1 MSIVILTNDTSSKK
15 ALLPPRSGVNMRAL
29 FATIGA
35 VAGAMRRPRNV
46 SESSAAALDGRAGW
60 IAAGAAL
67 AILTIAYGA
76 PLISV
81 VALKT
86 IAAELGTSRAAPAA
100 AGSFVYIGAGVGG
113 IAAGWLAGRLGVRRI
128 VLFGAVMVAA
138 GLFVSPLSG
147 LSDLY
152 LGHGLLIGLFGTS
165 CMLSPLITYVS
176 LWFERYR
183 GAAVALVSSGQS
195 VAGALWP
202 LLFEAGIGRFGWR
215 HTMQLFGL
223 FALVAISLLAIVFLH
238 APPRLSS
245 TTGARQT
252 PEAGTKGVGLSPNI
266 AMAGLMAAIFCCC
279 VPMNMPL
286 QHIVAF
292 CGDIGI
298 ASQKGAAMLSVLL
311 GTAFLARQCWGWVAD
326 RVGGLQTLVWSSV
339 VQAVALSGFL
349 VTQDSTLLFTI
360 SSAFGFGLSGLL
372 PAYVVAV
379 REYSSAKEANWRVP
393 SVLFAGFLGMAAGG
407 WGAGALYDHFGFY
420 LPAFAIGVLFN
431 TINLAILLW
440 LVLYQRSVALRTAA
454 A

>member
-1 MSIVILTNDTSSKK
+1 
-15 ALLPPRSGVNMRAL
+15 
-29 FATIGA
+29 
-35 VAGAMRRPRNV
+35 MRRPRK
-46 SESSAAALDGRAGW
+46 SHAGESRATTLDGRAGW

-81 VALKT
+81 VALKS

-100 AGSFVYIGAGVGG
+100 AGSFVYIGAGLGG
-113 IAAGWLAGRLGVRRI
+113 IAAGWLAGRLGVRRV

-147 LSDLY
+147 LSHLY
-152 LGHGLLIGLFGTS
+152 LGHGLLIGLFGAS

-202 LLFEAGIGRFGWR
+202 LLFEAAIGRFGWR

-223 FALVAISLLAIVFLH
+223 FGLVATSLLAIVFLH

-245 TTGARQT
+245 TKPTGHT
-252 PEAGTKGVGLSPNI
+252 PEAATKASGLSPNV

-286 QHIVAF
+286 QHLVAF
-292 CGDIGI
+292 CGDLGF

-311 GTAFLARQCWGWVAD
+311 GSAFPARQFWGWAAD
-326 RVGGLQTLVWSSV
+326 RMGGLQTLVWSSV
-339 VQAVALSGFL
+339 VQAIALSGFL
-349 VTQDSTLLFTI
+349 VTQDSVLLFTI
-360 SSAFGFGLSGLL
+360 SSAFGFGLAGLL
-372 PAYVVAV
+372 PAYVVAM
-379 REYSSAKEANWRVP
+379 REYSSAKEASWRVP

-407 WGAGALYDHFGFY
+407 WGAGARYDHFGFY
-420 LPAFAIGVLFN
+420 LPAFAVGVLFN

-440 LVLYQRSVALRTAA
+440 LLLCQRGLALRTTPA
-454 A
+454 